1 MNEVDETLD
10 EWSSDFSSRKNSRDT
25 VHLVLSA
32 PKGSDRLATHRALRS
47 FAAETFSNNYSYVFT
62 MHNDTDNP
70 HGHLIVKMRGHDGIK
85 LDPRKSDLKMWREH
99 FAEKCHEHEI
109 EVDCSSRLSRGI
121 GSKGR
126 RMNIIKMSER
136 AGDMDVKN
144 GFIDSVKKGLNEV
157 QQTGLLGL
165 KEWETQAKETTQN
178 FVSMFRS
185 EAKLIC
191 AEAESAYGDGKISL
205 RKQGEKL
212 MLFANSIPE
221 PKSLREQAIEEMNKR
236 SIDKDLE
243 R

>member
-1 MNEVDETLD
+1 
-10 EWSSDFSSRKNSRDT
+10 
-25 VHLVLSA
+25 
-32 PKGSDRLATHRALRS
+32 
-47 FAAETFSNNYSYVFT
+47 
-62 MHNDTDNP
+62 
-70 HGHLIVKMRGHDGIK
+70 
-85 LDPRKSDLKMWREH
+85 
-99 FAEKCHEHEI
+99 
-109 EVDCSSRLSRGI
+109 
-121 GSKGR
+121 
-126 RMNIIKMSER
+126 MNIIKMSER